1 MTDVR
6 VAPTPPLAPSVQAST
21 GPAPTAEPAGQA
33 RAPYGRRTSAGLGQV
48 PLDTPTPTYYGLP
61 AVKRSQYRW
70 LIVSYFFVGGLAGA
84 AQLIATVFDRAGT
97 RRDRPVVRCGRYVA
111 LVGSLIAPLLL
122 IKDLHTPSRWYNMLR
137 IFRPTSPMS
146 IGSWTL
152 AGFGALSGL
161 VAMAQA
167 LDDLGARRAGRVATL
182 AGVPAAGLGMLM
194 SVYTGVL
201 LSATSTPLWSV
212 AYRQLPA
219 LFGATAFASASAAL
233 SLILTIVRAPRAPL
247 ERLDRLALAGAA
259 AQLAL
264 ALSADRTWKARGVAG
279 PLEAADI
286 RPFHR
291 LVVLGLGI
299 VAPLIVH
306 GVQLLTHRR
315 SRSIAAL
322 AAAAT
327 LVGAYAER
335 AVIVFAGNRS
345 ADRAEDYFTT
355 SSPGGGA

>member
-1 MTDVR
+1 VTDAG
-6 VAPTPPLAPSVQAST
+6 VARTPPLTPRVQATPGSAP
-21 GPAPTAEPAGQA
+21 PADPAA
-33 RAPYGRRTSAGLGQV
+33 RPRAPYGRRTSAELGQV
-48 PLDTPTPTYYGLP
+48 PPDTPTPTYYGLP
-61 AVKRSQYRW
+61 ALKRSHYRW

-97 RRDRPVVRCGRYVA
+97 SQDRSVVRCGRHVA

-122 IKDLHTPSRWYNMLR
+122 IKDLHTPTRWYNMLR

-161 VAMAQA
+161 AAMCQA
-167 LDDLGARRAGRVATL
+167 LDDLGAHRFRRVATL

-219 LFGATAFASASAAL
+219 LFGATAFASASAAV
-233 SLILTIVRAPRAPL
+233 SLILTAVRAPRPPL
-247 ERLDRLALAGAA
+247 ERLDRLAFASAA

-264 ALSADRTWKARGVAG
+264 ALSAEREWKARRVAG

-286 RPFHR
+286 RPVHR

-306 GVQLLTHRR
+306 GAQLLTRR
-315 SRSIAAL
+315 HSRSIASL

-345 ADRAEDYFTT
+345 ADRAEDYFTA
-355 SSPGGGA
+355 SSPRGVP